1 MDIDG
6 DGDLDLAVGN
16 MGLNSR
22 LRTSV
27 GHPVHLYAGDFD
39 KNDSTDQ
46 LISYFIGEKEYPFHT
61 RDELTK
67 QMPYLKK
74 KYLSYQKFAATS
86 FHEMFS
92 DALLAT
98 AEKHIANTFET
109 CVVENLGGLKFR
121 MKRLPVAAQFS
132 TVNGILADDLDAD
145 GKVDLLLAGN
155 YYPINIQMGRNDA
168 SYGLYL
174 QGDGNGNFKPVP
186 AIQSGFRV
194 EGEVRKLLK
203 LNIAGRTHFMAV
215 RNNDSVQCFTNRQG
229 Q

>member
-1 MDIDG
+1 MDMDG
-6 DGDLDLAVGN
+6 DGDLDLAMGN

-22 LRTSV
+22 LRTSAE
-27 GHPVHLYAGDFD
+27 HPVHLYAGDFD

-46 LISYFIGEKEYPFHT
+46 LLTYFIGEKEYPFHT

-92 DALLAT
+92 DELLA
-98 AEKHIANTFET
+98 IET

-132 TVNGILADDLDAD
+132 TVNGILADDLNAD

-155 YYPINIQMGRNDA
+155 FYPINIQMGRNDA

-174 QGDGNGNFKPVP
+174 QGDGNGNFKSVA

-194 EGEVRKLLK
+194 QGEVRKLLK
-203 LNIAGRTHFMAV
+203 LSIAGRTHFMAV
-215 RNNDSVQCFTNRQG
+215 RNNDSVQCFVNR
-229 Q
+229 